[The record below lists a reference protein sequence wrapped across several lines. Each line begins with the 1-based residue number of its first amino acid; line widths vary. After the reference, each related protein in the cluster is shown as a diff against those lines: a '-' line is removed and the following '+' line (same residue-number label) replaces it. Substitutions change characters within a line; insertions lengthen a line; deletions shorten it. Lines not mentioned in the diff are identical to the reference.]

1 MGVGRVWAV
10 LAVMVMLAA
19 TAGSA
24 AAQQR
29 SCSRDDFEAAVDEA
43 AASLRDLTKK
53 NRPAFQDLL
62 RQLKDKRGWSHDQFI
77 VEAAPFV
84 KDGTIE
90 EFDARSDAALSRL
103 TAMGQAGS
111 QSRTPDCR
119 LLVELR
125 GHMQALV
132 DIQTEKWRYMFGRIE
147 AELAK

>member
-1 MGVGRVWAV
+1 VGRIRAV
-10 LAVMVMLAA
+10 LVAITMVLAI
-19 TAGSA
+19 AGAA

-29 SCSRDDFEAAVDEA
+29 AACSRDDFEAAVDEA
-43 AASLRDLTKK
+43 AAALRDLTQK

-77 VEAAPFV
+77 AEAAPFV

-90 EFDARSDAALSRL
+90 EFDSRSDAALSRL

-111 QSRTPDCR
+111 QSKTPDCR
-119 LLVELR
+119 LLAELR
-125 GHMQALV
+125 SHMQALV

-147 AELAK
+147 ADLRK